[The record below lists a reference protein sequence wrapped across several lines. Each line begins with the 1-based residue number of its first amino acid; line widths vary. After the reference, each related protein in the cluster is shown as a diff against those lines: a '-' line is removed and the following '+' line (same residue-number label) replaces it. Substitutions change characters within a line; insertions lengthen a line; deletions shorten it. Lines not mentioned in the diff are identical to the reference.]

1 MAKLADQLANKT
13 LPQIKKAIASW
24 RRKTLILDG
33 LFFGTIAV
41 LVGVAVVQFNLMSQP
56 LSQWPILGWLS
67 SSLVNTLISIGAIL
81 AVSLGVHYYIRHKVC
96 KREVKRWQALA
107 YNNRFWRG
115 MFSKTPRGWGR
126 RAFKGMDLI
135 QSKSKQLIQKLND
148 QFADPSGQL
157 SEAAKKEV
165 LVNTKSEEQP
175 TTTTTSQL
183 KEVAEQE
190 VVSSEK

>member
-67 SSLVNTLISIGAIL
+67 SSLVNTLISIAAIL

-96 KREVKRWQALA
+96 KREVKRWPIITVFGVACFLKHLEDGDA
-107 YNNRFWRG
+107 
-115 MFSKTPRGWGR
+115 
-126 RAFKGMDLI
+126 
-135 QSKSKQLIQKLND
+135 
-148 QFADPSGQL
+148 
-157 SEAAKKEV
+157 EH
-165 LVNTKSEEQP
+165 
-175 TTTTTSQL
+175 L
-183 KEVAEQE
+183 KEWI
-190 VVSSEK
+190 